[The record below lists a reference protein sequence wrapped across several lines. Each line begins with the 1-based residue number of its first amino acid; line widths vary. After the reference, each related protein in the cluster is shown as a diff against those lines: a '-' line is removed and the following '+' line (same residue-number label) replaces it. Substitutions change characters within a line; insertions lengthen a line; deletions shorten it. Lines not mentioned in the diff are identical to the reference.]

1 MDIIEN
7 LETTMNPLTINTTNL
22 NILNNNSEINN
33 ENDEKQD
40 LIDTN
45 QNFINTTNENN
56 EDNTSLNNINSED
69 NLLSPSTFA
78 NLPSPSSS
86 QTLNN
91 IDSLNDNGKKN
102 NNLEQQNVKKD
113 EEKIIS
119 IHHDESIY
127 HCSSSESTVEANNSN
142 KYTYHLYNLPNEILI
157 QIGRLIDIKSL
168 GRMCQTSKLIC
179 SVFYS
184 AEELWQ
190 NLNLSKK
197 NTIGGGKFDN
207 DFPIL
212 DNIEY
217 LLNNP
222 ERNHRFYSLKKIDL
236 SISVIND
243 LSIFEK
249 QEVLNCCSKLT
260 RINLTSCKHIDPFSI
275 YYLKK
280 LPCLETLDLCYCDQI
295 NDLSLKII
303 SDYLPNLKHLDLSY
317 LSNIT
322 EEGLRHLL
330 KLPELET
337 VKVLGCFHIR
347 SYFWSYLGE
356 FRNRGI
362 LPIRRLVIGEH
373 GKSQFRLPKF
383 CVWRM
388 NDLVN
393 YCPLLETLCLD
404 MVLIDWTNNSLQTL
418 LDGCTKLKELSLL
431 LYDNAWD
438 SFTETSQSLEKLEK
452 LELTIHCGLSITENA
467 IDHICKPN
475 VTSIRFLQKA
485 SIFDANEIISKIESK
500 CKIIQSIEMNGSNFK
515 DEGID
520 KLYNLKESL
529 LELSLYEPTVN
540 NKLINALSKMKLK
553 DLNLSDMKKVNF
565 SNHFKKLFR
574 GNKIKGK
581 PKKLLYDPIESEK
594 LVDANF
600 KNKVIKGKKNYNH
613 IYNPVKQYEGTV
625 LSRNIVELE
634 LNSKEYFQDSDL
646 QNIGIY
652 SSSPECQSLVTLS
665 QYGKKIRFL
674 QLCGP
679 IGLTDYTLDH
689 ISNLASLN
697 TFWIKECND
706 FTFDGICK
714 FSEAKWK
721 TLKRLIITDC
731 KNVKE
736 NLRQKVHILK
746 DLEIDLII
754 ENKD

>member
-1 MDIIEN
+1 
-7 LETTMNPLTINTTNL
+7 
-22 NILNNNSEINN
+22 
-33 ENDEKQD
+33 
-40 LIDTN
+40 
-45 QNFINTTNENN
+45 
-56 EDNTSLNNINSED
+56 
-69 NLLSPSTFA
+69 
-78 NLPSPSSS
+78 
-86 QTLNN
+86 
-91 IDSLNDNGKKN
+91 
-102 NNLEQQNVKKD
+102 
-113 EEKIIS
+113 
-119 IHHDESIY
+119 
-127 HCSSSESTVEANNSN
+127 
-142 KYTYHLYNLPNEILI
+142 
-157 QIGRLIDIKSL
+157 
-168 GRMCQTSKLIC
+168 
-179 SVFYS
+179 
-184 AEELWQ
+184 
-190 NLNLSKK
+190 
-197 NTIGGGKFDN
+197 
-207 DFPIL
+207 
-212 DNIEY
+212 
-217 LLNNP
+217 
-222 ERNHRFYSLKKIDL
+222 
-236 SISVIND
+236 
-243 LSIFEK
+243 
-249 QEVLNCCSKLT
+249 
-260 RINLTSCKHIDPFSI
+260 
-275 YYLKK
+275 
-280 LPCLETLDLCYCDQI
+280 
-295 NDLSLKII
+295 
-303 SDYLPNLKHLDLSY
+303 
-317 LSNIT
+317 
-322 EEGLRHLL
+322 
-330 KLPELET
+330 
-337 VKVLGCFHIR
+337 
-347 SYFWSYLGE
+347 
-356 FRNRGI
+356 
-362 LPIRRLVIGEH
+362 
-373 GKSQFRLPKF
+373 
-383 CVWRM
+383 
-388 NDLVN
+388 
-393 YCPLLETLCLD
+393 

-431 LYDNAWD
+431 LYDNAW
-438 SFTETSQSLEKLEK
+438 ETSQSLEKLEK